1 MTVLEDLY
9 YGNLSPWCEYTPSN
23 KTVKAV
29 RNNNNNLDNLSEML
43 DTKSQQEAI
52 NAVINSQSKVLALT
66 EKDAFL
72 AGLKLGIKVM
82 FEVFTD

>member
-9 YGNLSPWCEYTPSN
+9 YGNITPFNEYYQNPETEIAIN
-23 KTVKAV
+23 K
-29 RNNNNNLDNLSEML
+29 NNKITDNLSSML
-43 DTKSQQEAI
+43 NTKEQRKAV

-72 AGLKLGIKVM
+72 AGLKLGIKIM
-82 FEVFTD
+82 AEVYSE

>member
-9 YGNLSPWCEYTPSN
+9 YGNITPFNEYYQNPETEIAIN
-23 KTVKAV
+23 K
-29 RNNNNNLDNLSEML
+29 NNKITDNLSSML
-43 DTKSQQEAI
+43 NTKEQREAV

-72 AGLKLGIKVM
+72 AGLKLGIKIM
-82 FEVFTD
+82 AEVYSE

>member
-9 YGNLSPWCEYTPSN
+9 YGNITPFNEYYQKPETDIAIN
-23 KTVKAV
+23 K
-29 RNNNNNLDNLSEML
+29 NNKNIDNLSAML
-43 DTKSQQEAI
+43 NTKEQREAV

-72 AGLKLGIKVM
+72 AGFKLGIKVM
-82 FEVFTD
+82 SEAFTD